1 MSSFCNKILF
11 FSNKEI
17 VLDEL
22 LENLEKY
29 MMTMKN
35 SQKHIIMP
43 PLNTP
48 VLPLSPSPSP
58 SPSPVKDEKNIQLI
72 QKIDKPM
79 DPPREIISAK
89 EASNPFIMPFHR
101 DTLFWCLY
109 IAHYGYNDYIVV
121 ERNYGL
127 KELEVKSLIAEF
139 LKANPAILKST
150 NYKIT
155 KIATQEILSDLLT
168 TQKETDMNCLLAII
182 SYFHINIIMIDNTE
196 RILLEFTSDKDELV
210 PTFLIKKDASKKYH
224 IKTTPLLTN
233 EIQEIKSNKICLENY
248 MKPMKP
254 VSAYKVA
261 DLESLAKSVD
271 IDISQKKYKKNE
283 LYELIHNTIQWI

>member
-35 SQKHIIMP
+35 SQNHIVMP
-43 PLNTP
+43 PLKT
-48 VLPLSPSPSP
+48 PLSI
-58 SPSPVKDEKNIQLI
+58 KDEKTIESIQPIKSI
-72 QKIDKPM
+72 QKIDIPIT
-79 DPPREIISAK
+79 DPPREIISTK
-89 EASNPFIMPFHR
+89 EASNPFIMPFHQ

-127 KELEVKSLIAEF
+127 KELEVKSLVAEF
-139 LKANPAILKST
+139 LKANSTILKST

-155 KIATQEILSDLLT
+155 KTATQEILSDLLT

-196 RILLEFTSDKDELV
+196 RILLEFTSDKDEQV

-224 IKTTPLLTN
+224 IKTTPLLTD

-254 VSAYKVA
+254 ASAYKVA

>member
-35 SQKHIIMP
+35 SQKHIVMP
-43 PLNTP
+43 PLKTP
-48 VLPLSPSPSP
+48 L
-58 SPSPVKDEKNIQLI
+58 PVKDEKTIESIQPI
-72 QKIDKPM
+72 QKIDVPPV

-127 KELEVKSLIAEF
+127 KELEVKSLVAEF
-139 LKANPAILKST
+139 LKANPAVLKST

-155 KIATQEILSDLLT
+155 KTATQEILSDLLT

-196 RILLEFTSDKDELV
+196 RILLEFTSEKDEQV

-224 IKTTPLLTN
+224 IKMTPLSTD

-254 VSAYKVA
+254 ASAYKVA
-261 DLESLAKSVD
+261 DLETIAKNVN

-283 LYELIHNTIQWI
+283 LYELIYNTIQWI

>member
-11 FSNKEI
+11 FSNKQI

-35 SQKHIIMP
+35 SQKHIVTH
-43 PLNTP
+43 PLKTP
-48 VLPLSPSPSP
+48 TQPLLPIKIEDP
-58 SPSPVKDEKNIQLI
+58 IQSI
-72 QKIDKPM
+72 QKIDIPV
-79 DPPREIISAK
+79 DLPREIISTK
-89 EASNPFIMPFHR
+89 DASNPFFVPFHR

-109 IAHYGYNDYIVV
+109 IAHYGYNDYIVI

-127 KELEVKSLIAEF
+127 KELAVKSLVAEF
-139 LKANPAILKST
+139 LKTNPNVLKST

-155 KIATQEILSDLLT
+155 KTATQEILSDLLT

-182 SYFHINIIMIDNTE
+182 AYFHINIVMIDNTE
-196 RILLEFTSDKDELV
+196 RILLEFTSDKDEQI

-224 IKTTPLLTN
+224 IKMTPLSTN

-254 VSAYKVA
+254 TSAYKVA
-261 DLESLAKSVD
+261 DLELLAKNID

-283 LYELIHNTIQWI
+283 LYELIYNTIQWI